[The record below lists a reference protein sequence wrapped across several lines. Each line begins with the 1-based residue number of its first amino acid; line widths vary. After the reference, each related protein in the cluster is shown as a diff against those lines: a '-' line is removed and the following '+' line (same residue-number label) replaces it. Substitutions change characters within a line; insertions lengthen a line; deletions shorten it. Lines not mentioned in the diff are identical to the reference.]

1 LGRDTYA
8 AAALVTAPWPM
19 PDAVP
24 PVDLASLA
32 AVGNHLGARWR
43 LDGEDL

>member
-1 LGRDTYA
+1 MGWDGMG
-8 AAALVTAPWPM
+8 WEDGGI